1 MKCRAHLITI
11 GDEILIGQVVDTNAS
26 HIAASLTAAGVS
38 VVGKTCIGD
47 RADEILAALNRLWKQ
62 NDLLV
67 ITGGLGPTNDDITKK
82 TLLRFFND
90 TLVHHGP
97 TLDHIRQ
104 LFRSFGREINDAQYG
119 QAMLPSTCRV
129 LKNVLGTAPGMWFER
144 EGRVMISLP
153 GVPYEMKGILE
164 KEALPLITSHFDLPF
179 ISQKTLL
186 TMGLGESYIAEKIKH
201 VEDQLSS
208 DVSLAYLPHVSGVRL
223 RVSCTGN
230 RLEATEKVEQVI
242 NQMEEILSH
251 WAFGYNEETLAGA
264 VLKKCRELNVH
275 ISTAESCT
283 GGYMAQLITGVPGA
297 SAHYKGSIIA
307 YDEECK
313 VSLLGIPQE
322 MINTFGVVSKET
334 AEAMAAAVARLT
346 GAHMGIATTGVAG
359 PSGGTEEN
367 PVGTVW
373 IAIWYKGKIHS
384 KRWQL
389 GEQRSRVI
397 ERASLTGLMEAYRI
411 LNTHHT

>member
-1 MKCRAHLITI
+1 MKCKAHLVTI

-26 HIAASLTAAGVS
+26 HIAAKLTAAGVS
-38 VVGKTCIGD
+38 VVGKTCLGD
-47 RADEILAALNRLWKQ
+47 RADEILEALGRLWEQ
-62 NDLLV
+62 HDLLI

-82 TLLRFFND
+82 TLLKFFND
-90 TLVHHGP
+90 TLVHHEP

-119 QAMLPSTCRV
+119 QALLPSTCRI
-129 LKNVLGTAPGMWFER
+129 LKNALGTAPGMWFER
-144 EGRVMISLP
+144 EGKVLISLP

-164 KEALPLITSHFDLPF
+164 KEVLPLITSQFNLPF

-186 TMGLGESYIAEKIKH
+186 TMGLGESYIAEKIKQ
-201 VEDQLSS
+201 VEDQLPS
-208 DVSLAYLPHVSGVRL
+208 DVSLAYLPHASGVRL
-223 RVSCTGN
+223 RVSCTGK
-230 RLEATEKVEQVI
+230 RQDATEKVEKIIGQLKD
-242 NQMEEILSH
+242 ILAH
-251 WAFGYNEETLAGA
+251 WAFGYDEETLAGA
-264 VLKKCRELNVH
+264 VLQKCREREVQ

-283 GGYMAQLITGVPGA
+283 GGFLAQLITGVPGA

-307 YDEECK
+307 YDAGCK
-313 VSLLGIPQE
+313 VSLLGIPQQT
-322 MINTFGVVSKET
+322 IDTYGLVSKET
-334 AEAMAAAVARLT
+334 AEAMAAAVAKLT
-346 GAHMGIATTGVAG
+346 GADLGIATTGVAG

-373 IAIWYKGKIHS
+373 IALWYKGNTHS

-411 LNTHHT
+411 LNTHNT